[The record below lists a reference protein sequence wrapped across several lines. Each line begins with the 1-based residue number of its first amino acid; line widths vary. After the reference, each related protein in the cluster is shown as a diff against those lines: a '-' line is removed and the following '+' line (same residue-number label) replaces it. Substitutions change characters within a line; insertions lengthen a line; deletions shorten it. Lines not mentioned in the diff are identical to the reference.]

1 MNVKGNVKVI
11 DDAKPTEVSVTK
23 IINNRHNYELDMLT
37 KKQRKQVIQPVRSTP
52 KIGRNKLCPCGSNK
66 KYKNC
71 CI

>member
-37 KKQRKQVIQPVRSTP
+37 K
-52 KIGRNKLCPCGSNK
+52 NKGNRLFNQLGLLQK
-66 KYKNC
+66 
-71 CI
+71 